1 MPPAA
6 ELRLPDHLLADL
18 RRRYQEPHRHYHTL
32 THVEA
37 LLGWLAEC
45 RSLAREPDIITAAIW
60 FHDAIHVPTGA
71 DNEPRSAALARAEL
85 TAAHWPPASVDRVVD
100 LVLATPHHRAP
111 PDDVDAWL
119 FLDLDLSVLGQ
130 DWPTYDAYRLAV
142 RREFAHVPD
151 EAFREGRAAVLQRFL
166 ARRSIFRTA
175 TLRDRWEAAARANL
189 QREATLLAGG

>member
-100 LVLATPHHRAP
+100 LVLATQHHRAP

-142 RREFAHVPD
+142 RREFAHVPAAD
-151 EAFREGRAAVLQRFL
+151 FRAGRAAVLEALLQRE
-166 ARRSIFRTA
+166 AIYA
-175 TLRDRWEAAARANL
+175 TPVLRQQWEAQARANL
-189 QREATLLAGG
+189 RRELDAAATG